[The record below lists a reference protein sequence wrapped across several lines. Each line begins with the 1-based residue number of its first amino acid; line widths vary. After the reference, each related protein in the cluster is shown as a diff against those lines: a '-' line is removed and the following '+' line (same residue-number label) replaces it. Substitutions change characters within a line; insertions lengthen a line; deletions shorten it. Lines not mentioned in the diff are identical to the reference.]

1 MLGIHLAETVQ
12 TPQNSFKILN
22 TLPDKILIISEIW
35 FTVTFLS
42 LSIDNL
48 FRPSKLFDFFSVE
61 SLLNLKCLIQR

>member
-1 MLGIHLAETVQ
+1 MLGIHIAETVQ

-22 TLPDKILIISEIW
+22 TLPDKTLIISEIW

-48 FRPSKLFDFFSVE
+48 FRPSKLFDFFFQL
-61 SLLNLKCLIQR
+61 SLYLI

>member
-22 TLPDKILIISEIW
+22 TLPDKTLIISEIW

-48 FRPSKLFDFFSVE
+48 FRPSKLFDFFFQL
-61 SLLNLKCLIQR
+61 SLYLIWNV